1 MKKRKK
7 KKPFAN
13 LKLRIQSTKIDKSV
27 LLITAILQ

>member
-1 MKKRKK
+1 MKKEK

-13 LKLRIQSTKIDKSV
+13 LKLRIQSTNIDKSI